1 MDNNKKTENEPK
13 AIIGDKE
20 LLKSDMTSEQLILI
34 SHVESLKNKISKLQF
49 EIDELMPS
57 LRSYE
62 QSFINST
69 KEKAEEVLEDKSE
82 NTEGGK

>member
-20 LLKSDMTSEQLILI
+20 LLKSDMTPEQLILM

-49 EIDELMPS
+49 EIDELIPS

-69 KEKAEEVLEDKSE
+69 KEKAEEVLEGKSE

>member
-20 LLKSDMTSEQLILI
+20 LLKSDMTQEQKVFVT
-34 SHVESLKNKISKLQF
+34 HVESLRNKISKLQF

-62 QSFINST
+62 QLFIKST
-69 KEKAEEVLEDKSE
+69 KEKADEVLEDKSE